1 MIAKK
6 HRFYTTNE
14 KEGEEMKKKFV
25 VQIVSKEWSTDDT
38 CYRDV
43 ENGGFDTRDQ
53 AELLIEELIYKVPC
67 YDYRIDERYVR

>member
-1 MIAKK
+1 MQKSTDFIQPTRRKI
-6 HRFYTTNE
+6 RI
-14 KEGEEMKKKFV
+14 KKKFV